1 MSKETKWVM
10 VDTIS
15 QFRMRYLVEI
25 PADAPKAWALD
36 TVVCEEALEFSQE
49 HLGETIVS
57 HRIVN
62 KEEALKQFDEDNDY
76 LKDWDEDLK
85 IRNSLTRWE
94 QQNSNPADSTT
105 EEDNGIVGC

>member
-1 MSKETKWVM
+1 MSDTKWVM

-25 PADAPKAWALD
+25 PADAPDVWAMD

-57 HRIVN
+57 HRVVT
-62 KEEALKQFDEDNDY
+62 KEEALNQFDQDNDY
-76 LKDWDEDLK
+76 LKEWDEDLK
-85 IRNSLTRWE
+85 IRNSLTVWT
-94 QQNSNPADSTT
+94 QPADSN
-105 EEDNGIVGC
+105 EDVDMNQVGC

>member
-1 MSKETKWVM
+1 MSEIKEGMKWVL

-25 PADAPKAWALD
+25 PAQAPSEWALD

-57 HRIVN
+57 HRVLT
-62 KEEALKQFDEDNDY
+62 KEEAIQQFDQDNDY
-76 LKDWDEDLK
+76 LKEWDEDVK
-85 IRNSLTRWE
+85 INNSLTRWT
-94 QQNSNPADSTT
+94 QPADSN
-105 EEDNGIVGC
+105 EDVDMNNVGC

>member
-1 MSKETKWVM
+1 MSNKEGMKWVL

-25 PADAPKAWALD
+25 PAHADDGWALD

-57 HRIVN
+57 KRVVT
-62 KEEALKQFDEDNDY
+62 KEEALKQFDQDNDY
-76 LKDWDEDLK
+76 LKGWDEDVK
-85 IRNSLTRWE
+85 IRNSLTRWT
-94 QQNSNPADSTT
+94 QPADSN
-105 EEDNGIVGC
+105 EDVDMNQVGC